1 MTPQPEQQIRT
12 LGELASI
19 VGGVVHGDP
28 ETRLNGVNG
37 LAEAGPGQ
45 LAFFNNPRY
54 RETLRATRASAVLLR
69 DESLELLAGPAA
81 LVVDDPYLAFAR
93 VSAVFHPR
101 PTFAPG
107 IDARALV
114 EAGAEVDPTATVMAF
129 AFVGR
134 GARIGPRAVLFP
146 GCFVGESSAVGAE
159 SILYPNVVVRER
171 CSVGDRAILHPGAV
185 IGADGFGFA
194 FDSSGPRH
202 FKIPQAGTV
211 EVGDEVEI
219 GANSAVDRATL
230 GATRIGSGSKLDNLV
245 QVGHNVQVG
254 PLCILC
260 GQVGIAGSSTLGAG
274 VVCGGQAG
282 IGNHLKIADR
292 TRLGAQCGVMADI
305 EAPGEYLGTPALE
318 KRVSLRAHAVY
329 AQGRETVRRV
339 SSLEA
344 RIAELEAKLAA
355 LEEAKG

>member
-1 MTPQPEQQIRT
+1 MTTGREQQTRT

-19 VGGVVHGDP
+19 VAGVVHGDP
-28 ETRLNGVNG
+28 KTRLSGVNG

-45 LAFFNNPRY
+45 IAFFNNPRY
-54 RETLRATRASAVLLR
+54 REVLRATRASAVLLR
-69 DESLELLAGPAA
+69 EEALELLAGPAA

-101 PTFAPG
+101 PAFAPG
-107 IDARALV
+107 VDARAVV
-114 EAGAEVDPTATVMAF
+114 EEGAEVDPTATVMAF

-146 GCFVGESSAVGAE
+146 GCFVGESSVVGAE
-159 SILYPNVVVRER
+159 SVLYPNVVIRER
-171 CSVGDRAILHPGAV
+171 CSVGERAILHPGVV

-211 EVGDEVEI
+211 EVGDDVEI
-219 GANSAVDRATL
+219 GANSAIDRATL
-230 GATRIGSGSKLDNLV
+230 GATRIGSGSKIDNLV

-274 VVCGGQAG
+274 VVCGGQVG

-292 TRLGAQCGVMADI
+292 TRIGPQTGVMADI
-305 EAPGEYLGTPALE
+305 EEPGEYLGTPAME
-318 KRVSLRAHAVY
+318 IRAALRAHSVFT
-329 AQGRETVRRV
+329 QGRETVRRV
-339 SSLEA
+339 RSLET
-344 RIAELEAKLAA
+344 RLAELEARLAE
-355 LEEAKG
+355 LEGGKG